1 MAGARDGNEM
11 IDSSINLDRIL
22 QGNEQVIWGAR
33 VRSEDLR
40 AYRTKSTRGSWLFV
54 SFLIASLV
62 YAAYS
67 NRGALFYGQPIG
79 PASSEVIRITFSL
92 FAVGIVWL
100 IRYSLVSLARFQTE
114 EHPAIYLITNRRL
127 LASDLNYKLLDSM
140 EVQNIESV
148 FTIGSKSDEL
158 FVTRKNDP
166 GSENNFYIAV
176 VPNLSDIKSLIENLI
191 SKDNSK

>member
-1 MAGARDGNEM
+1 M
-11 IDSSINLDRIL
+11 
-22 QGNEQVIWGAR
+22 
-33 VRSEDLR
+33 
-40 AYRTKSTRGSWLFV
+40 
-54 SFLIASLV
+54 
-62 YAAYS
+62 
-67 NRGALFYGQPIG
+67 
-79 PASSEVIRITFSL
+79 
-92 FAVGIVWL
+92 